1 MIDDII
7 VISCCR
13 GSVLHYY
20 FWYWDILQC
29 DFYFYCFS
37 DQFFL
42 YSKYGLE
49 DDTVD
54 FIGHALALHKDD
66 SYLDQPATDF
76 VKRVKVMHLV
86 SCFHFFS
93 YIHGLWRGWNDSHLT
108 RAKVEFDPFCTAWFP
123 FFHFKCTTSWSD
135 LIILG
140 VFIYSSMAPSYGIKH
155 INCIGRTRFF
165 KWRKVWLHSCRN
177 KDQSMFRLLE
187 NSF

>member
-1 MIDDII
+1 MIQLTLLGMLWHSIKMI
-7 VISCCR
+7 VTWTSLLRILWR
-13 GSVLHYY
+13 GLRWCTWFHA
-20 FWYWDILQC
+20 FT
-29 DFYFYCFS
+29 
-37 DQFFL
+37 FF
-42 YSKYGLE
+42 
-49 DDTVD
+49 
-54 FIGHALALHKDD
+54 H
-66 SYLDQPATDF
+66 
-76 VKRVKVMHLV
+76 
-86 SCFHFFS
+86 
-93 YIHGLWRGWNDSHLT
+93 IHGLWRGWNDSHLT